1 MTLETTDARL
11 AFIPLSEIH
20 YNPAIN
26 ARRDT
31 ETDITELAATIDAQN
46 IGQPLLLR
54 PGTVKGYEPID
65 GGRRY
70 RALKLLADQGKLAA
84 DHPVPAY
91 IRDLDDA
98 EAMSISLATV
108 ITRVDLHPADEA
120 LDFTDLQ
127 LKGQTPEDIAAR
139 FGIPVRRVRQRL
151 AIGRL
156 PPEIIAALKADEI
169 DLKSAQAYTLLRDPG
184 HALKLFNQGITDDWA
199 IRGEFSKARVGEDSA
214 VAAYV
219 GRDAYVAAGGAI
231 DEDLFS
237 NNVWF
242 SDGKLLN
249 KLFQKKLKDDEKT
262 WLADGW
268 SFVIIELVDT
278 YKQKTV
284 GWPVLAPEGK
294 RSLSKEQK
302 ARADEL
308 RAETKKLRKELQ
320 LAVGSVAITELE
332 QRFDAAETELH
343 ELTGK
348 FFTAAQKQK
357 SGVTVRLGYNAIHL
371 TFGVMKPADA
381 KKEAKASKQKAQ
393 DDVAESSA
401 ARNIEPDAEADFTQ
415 ALSVE
420 MAKVMT
426 HAMQKAIMADPS
438 TSLRLAAAAL
448 IMLGNFESPQGFV
461 LQAPIR
467 RNAEISSVTAGAHS
481 EVIGPMMDDA
491 TLSFAKLFARLDA
504 HQSLDTF
511 IAFSLAPLFQC
522 LTRDMDELRPIIDA
536 FDPDVISQWQ
546 PDAEFFKRMPRE
558 SLAAA
563 LGEAAIAGV
572 TPSKKKKDL
581 VEMALRDL
589 VSLGWLPKPLRTPSY
604 KGPGSNVWADAHAEK
619 TADEIVAQGDAEA
632 A

>member
-54 PGTVKGYEPID
+54 PGTFEGYEPID

-91 IRDLDDA
+91 IRYLDDA

-127 LKGQTPEDIAAR
+127 KQGQTPEDIAAR

-169 DLKSAQAYTLLRDPG
+169 DLRSAQAFTLLRDPG
-184 HALKLFNQGITDDWA
+184 HAMKLFKQGVREDWE
-199 IRGEFSKARVGEDSA
+199 IRREFGKARVSGDSA
-214 VAAYV
+214 VAQYV

-242 SDGKLLN
+242 ADGKLLG
-249 KLFQKKLKDDEKT
+249 KLFQQKLKADEKA
-262 WLADGW
+262 WLAEGW
-268 SFVIIELVDT
+268 SFVVIEVDS
-278 YKQKTV
+278 QSNSKTA
-284 GWPVLAPEGK
+284 GWPTLTPEGK
-294 RSLSKEQK
+294 RNLSKEEK
-302 ARADEL
+302 ARVDDL
-308 RAETKKLRKELQ
+308 KGQIKKLKAAFQKVSPEDEQ
-320 LAVGSVAITELE
+320 ELE
-332 QRFDAAETELH
+332 QRFDAAEAELH
-343 ELTGK
+343 ELTSK
-348 FFTAAQKQK
+348 FFTDAQKKK
-357 SGVTVRLGYNAIHL
+357 SGVTVRSGYNAIHV
-371 TFGVMKPADA
+371 TFGVMKPAA
-381 KKEAKASKQKAQ
+381 ARKEARASKQKPS
-393 DDVAESSA
+393 DPSHEPSA
-401 ARNIEPDAEADFTQ
+401 VRKIEPEADADFSL

-420 MAKVMT
+420 MARTMI
-426 HAMQKAIMADPS
+426 HAMQRAILDKPS
-438 TSLRLAAAAL
+438 EALRLAVAAL
-448 IMLGNFESPQGFV
+448 IMLGNFEKPDGLV
-461 LQAPIR
+461 IEAPAR
-467 RNAEISSVTAGAHS
+467 RNADISEHAASEHG
-481 EVIGPMMDDA
+481 EVIGPLLSDI
-491 TLSFAKLFARLDA
+491 TTSFAGIFKATEN
-504 HQSLDTF
+504 HQALDTL
-511 IAFSLAPLFQC
+511 IARSLAPLFR
-522 LTRDMDELRPIIDA
+522 LTASSMDELRPIIEA
-536 FDPDVISQWQ
+536 FDPDVGSGWQ

-589 VSLGWLPKPLRTPSY
+589 VPLGWLPKPLRTPSY
-604 KGPGSNVWADAHAEK
+604 KGPGSNAWAEAHAER
-619 TADEIVAQGDAEA
+619 TADEIMARQGAEA